1 MGARPLRR
9 LIQNEVEDRLSDE
22 VLSGGL
28 TAGDVAVV
36 DLEDDTIVIRSKKG
50 KSSKETKPE
59 PEEQPEPEQQP
70 EPEPASA

>member
-1 MGARPLRR
+1 
-9 LIQNEVEDRLSDE
+9 VEDRLSDE
-22 VLSGGL
+22 VLGGGL